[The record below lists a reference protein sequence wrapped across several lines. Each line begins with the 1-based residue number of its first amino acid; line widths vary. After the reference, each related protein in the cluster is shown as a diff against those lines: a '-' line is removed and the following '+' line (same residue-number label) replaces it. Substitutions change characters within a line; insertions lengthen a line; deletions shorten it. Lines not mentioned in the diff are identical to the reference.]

1 MKKIIQQLSKSE
13 KAKTIERKKNRK
25 TKLQE
30 SENELLELEQIIKDA
45 EMKEIIEMATKEVE
59 NNQIN
64 IEAIENSA
72 SHETKRLMIGI
83 QMEIIKKE
91 RKLNMSKIEINEKEA
106 LRKAEEKVKKM
117 PEDIEK

>member
-1 MKKIIQQLSKSE
+1 MKKIIQKFSKSE

>member
-1 MKKIIQQLSKSE
+1 MKKIIQKFSKSE

-45 EMKEIIEMATKEVE
+45 EMKEIIEMAKKEVE

>member
-1 MKKIIQQLSKSE
+1 MKKIIQKFSKSE

-25 TKLQE
+25 TKLQD

-106 LRKAEEKVKKM
+106 
-117 PEDIEK
+117 